1 MYHSVRGSFG
11 RRIRA
16 SARPRGGPAIRYN
29 AAMCKGMAG
38 SAGAALL
45 LALAAA
51 CSTPPPPA
59 PPAPKR
65 TACGDVL
72 SVALPAGFTC
82 TPNPSPVV
90 TAAFV
95 EGPRVRVVLIAAP
108 HLAPG
113 DSSTNRPLRRGERVR
128 ALSMNGRPANA
139 IVTDGGLWESELAV
153 WVPDTGSGGDRLAA
167 LARWQ
172 GSADEAV
179 AADIIASAQVLR
191 SPGAVPD
198 AEPPAP
204 PPSGPGA
211 PAAPAIL
218 PPAPVIPGGDPA
230 GWLRHFAG
238 FRVSFAAPADLAVA
252 THDPTEGANVSLNG
266 RTFEV
271 HVYLS
276 PDGVRSVAAQGQDT
290 VTSEPIVVDGPQGQL
305 HRWHRASGG
314 RPGRPFELELQA
326 RLSPDVHL
334 SVFASCQ
341 SAAACGTAETIL
353 RSIRVVQRP

>member
-1 MYHSVRGSFG
+1 MVV
-11 RRIRA
+11 
-16 SARPRGGPAIRYN
+16 
-29 AAMCKGMAG
+29 
-38 SAGAALL
+38 
-45 LALAAA
+45 ALAIA
-51 CSTPPPPA
+51 CSDPPPPPPPA
-59 PPAPKR
+59 AQR
-65 TACGDVL
+65 ATCGEVL
-72 SVALPAGFTC
+72 SVSLPTGFTC
-82 TPNPSPVV
+82 TPNPSPIV

-95 EGPRVRVVLIAAP
+95 EGPRVRIVLMAAP

-113 DSSTNRPLRRGERVR
+113 DSSTDRPLHRGERLRV
-128 ALSMNGRPANA
+128 LSLNGRSANA
-139 IVTDGGLWESELAV
+139 IVTEGGLWESQMTV
-153 WVPDTGSGGDRLAA
+153 FVPDAGNGADRLAA

-172 GSADEAV
+172 AAADEAV
-179 AADIIASAQVLR
+179 AADIIASIRVMR

-198 AEPPAP
+198 SEPSAP

-211 PAAPAIL
+211 PPAPAVL
-218 PPAPVIPGGDPA
+218 PPSPIVPGGDPV

-238 FRVSFAAPADLAVA
+238 LQVSFAAPPELQVA

-266 RTFEV
+266 KTFEV

-290 VTSEPIVVDGPQGQL
+290 VTSESIVVDGPQGQL

-314 RPGRPFELELQA
+314 RPGRPFELELQS
-326 RLSPDVHL
+326 RLTPDVHL

-341 SAAACGTAETIL
+341 TANACGTAETIL

>member
-1 MYHSVRGSFG
+1 
-11 RRIRA
+11 
-16 SARPRGGPAIRYN
+16 
-29 AAMCKGMAG
+29 MCSRMAG
-38 SAGAALL
+38 LAGAA
-45 LALAAA
+45 ALVATAAA
-51 CSTPPPPA
+51 CSAPPPP
-59 PPAPKR
+59 PPPLPQR

-72 SVALPAGFTC
+72 SVALPPGFTC
-82 TPNPSPVV
+82 TPNPSPVAA
-90 TAAFV
+90 AAFV

-113 DSSTNRPLRRGERVR
+113 DSSTDRPVRRGERVR
-128 ALSMNGRPANA
+128 ELAMNGRTAKA

-153 WVPDTGSGGDRLAA
+153 WVPDAGHGDRLAA

-172 GSADEAV
+172 ASADEAV

-191 SPGAVPD
+191 TPGVVPD
-198 AEPPAP
+198 AEPAAP

-211 PAAPAIL
+211 PAAPAVL
-218 PPAPVIPGGDPA
+218 PPTPVVPGGDPA

-238 FRVSFAAPADLAVA
+238 FRVSFAAPAELAVA

-266 RTFEV
+266 KTFEV

-276 PDGVRSVAAQGQDT
+276 PEGVRSVAAQGQDT
-290 VTSEPIVVDGPQGQL
+290 VTSESIVVDGPQGQL

-341 SAAACGTAETIL
+341 TAAACGTAETIL

>member
-1 MYHSVRGSFG
+1 MHSRTA
-11 RRIRA
+11 A
-16 SARPRGGPAIRYN
+16 SV
-29 AAMCKGMAG
+29 
-38 SAGAALL
+38 GAAVLV
-45 LALAAA
+45 ALAAG
-51 CSTPPPPA
+51 CSTPPPPP
-59 PPAPKR
+59 PPAAQR
-65 TACGDVL
+65 ISCGDVL
-72 SVALPAGFTC
+72 SVALPPGFTC
-82 TPNPSPVV
+82 TPNPTPVV

-95 EGPRVRVVLIAAP
+95 EGPHVRVVLIAAP

-113 DSSTNRPLRRGERVR
+113 DSATDRPLRKGERLRV
-128 ALSMNGRPANA
+128 LSINNKTVNA
-139 IVTDGGLWESELAV
+139 IVTEGGLWESQLAA
-153 WVPDTGSGGDRLAA
+153 WVPDVGNGGDRLVG

-172 GSADEAV
+172 ATADEAV
-179 AADIIASAQVLR
+179 AANIIASTRVMR
-191 SPGAVPD
+191 SPGVLPD
-198 AEPPAP
+198 SEPTAP
-204 PPSGPGA
+204 PPSGPGVPPA
-211 PAAPAIL
+211 PAVL
-218 PPAPVIPGGDPA
+218 PPAPVVPGGDPA
-230 GWLRHFAG
+230 GWVRYFAG
-238 FRVSFAAPADLAVA
+238 FQVSFAAPSDMAMT

-266 RTFEV
+266 KTFEV

-290 VTSEPIVVDGPQGQL
+290 VASESIVVDGPQGQL

>member
-1 MYHSVRGSFG
+1 MCS
-11 RRIRA
+11 RI
-16 SARPRGGPAIRYN
+16 
-29 AAMCKGMAG
+29 AG
-38 SAGAALL
+38 LAGASVLV
-45 LALAAA
+45 ALATA
-51 CSTPPPPA
+51 CSEPPPP
-59 PPAPKR
+59 PPPTPQR

-72 SVALPAGFTC
+72 SVALPPGFTC
-82 TPNPSPVV
+82 TAKPSSVAA
-90 TAAFV
+90 AAFV

-113 DSSTNRPLRRGERVR
+113 DSSTDRPLRSGERLR
-128 ALSMNGRPANA
+128 TLSMNGRSAKA
-139 IVTDGGLWESELAV
+139 IVTDGGMWESELAV
-153 WVPDTGSGGDRLAA
+153 WVPDTGSGDRLAA

-172 GSADEAV
+172 ASADEAV
-179 AADIIASAQVLR
+179 AADIIASTQVLR
-191 SPGAVPD
+191 TPGAVPD
-198 AEPPAP
+198 GEPAAP

-211 PAAPAIL
+211 PAAPAVL
-218 PPAPVIPGGDPA
+218 PPAPVVPGGDPA

-238 FRVSFAAPADLAVA
+238 FQVSFAAPPELTVA

-266 RTFEV
+266 KTFEV
-271 HVYLS
+271 HAYLS
-276 PDGVRSVAAQGQDT
+276 PEGVRSVAAQGQDT
-290 VTSEPIVVDGPQGQL
+290 VTSESLVVDGPQGQL

-341 SAAACGTAETIL
+341 TAAACGTAETIL

>member
-1 MYHSVRGSFG
+1 MHSRT
-11 RRIRA
+11 
-16 SARPRGGPAIRYN
+16 GGPA
-29 AAMCKGMAG
+29 
-38 SAGAALL
+38 GAAVVV
-45 LALAAA
+45 ALATA
-51 CSTPPPPA
+51 CSGPPPA
-59 PPAPKR
+59 PPPVAQR
-65 TACGDVL
+65 TTCGEVL
-72 SVALPAGFTC
+72 SLALPAGVTC
-82 TPNPSPVV
+82 TPSPSPVV

-95 EGPRVRVVLIAAP
+95 EGPRVRIVLMAAP

-113 DSSTNRPLRRGERVR
+113 DSSTDRQPRRGERLRV
-128 ALSMNGRPANA
+128 LSLNGRTANA
-139 IVTDGGLWESELAV
+139 MVTEGGLWESQMTV
-153 WVPDTGSGGDRLAA
+153 WVPDVGNGGDRLAA

-172 GSADEAV
+172 AAADEVV
-179 AADIIASAQVLR
+179 AADIIASIRVMR

-198 AEPPAP
+198 SEPAAP

-211 PAAPAIL
+211 PPAPAVL
-218 PPAPVIPGGDPA
+218 PPAPVVPGGDPA

-238 FRVSFAAPADLAVA
+238 LQVSFAAPPELEVA

-266 RTFEV
+266 KTFEV

-290 VTSEPIVVDGPQGQL
+290 VTSESIVVDGPQGQL

-314 RPGRPFELELQA
+314 RPGRPFELELQS

-341 SAAACGTAETIL
+341 TAAACGTAETIL